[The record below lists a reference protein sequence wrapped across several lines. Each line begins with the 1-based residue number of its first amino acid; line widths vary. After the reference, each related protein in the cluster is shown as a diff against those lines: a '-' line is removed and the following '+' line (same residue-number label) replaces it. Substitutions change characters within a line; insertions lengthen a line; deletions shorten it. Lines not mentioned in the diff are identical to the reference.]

1 MESPAQIELL
11 EDQGLGNLMDP
22 WLRWLRI
29 KNDGG
34 HFYENMMFYGYFLDT
49 DGGHFYEKMMFWI
62 LFDSSKI
69 DTLWFSIAAAISD
82 CSAVSN
88 LQSRITAALWFSMAF
103 LRIFFG
109 AGWYLYGPSG
119 QRISQALVL
128 NIKYVPISCPPRKFW
143 GLVLRLY
150 WPSGYKVI

>member
-1 MESPAQIELL
+1 M
-11 EDQGLGNLMDP
+11 
-22 WLRWLRI
+22 
-29 KNDGG
+29 
-34 HFYENMMFYGYFLDT
+34 
-49 DGGHFYEKMMFWI
+49 
-62 LFDSSKI
+62 LFDSKI

-119 QRISQALVL
+119 QRISQAIVF
-128 NIKYVPISCPPRKFW
+128 KYMTNMFQFHAHLGNSGVSSCGSIGP
-143 GLVLRLY
+143 VD
-150 WPSGYKVI
+150 II